1 MTDSRLL
8 VSLIILSIVAV
19 AAFTVAI
26 SSNNSASHAAPGP
39 SFNKIA
45 RSFSITTGNNGIIDN
60 VASSNNRYEQN
71 FLRVGESWDRQGDY
85 PNGGD
90 NLEVCEDGKV
100 VTLWVYAHNTILADY
115 NHNNLDLWDFQGTA
129 VAKNATVSL
138 NVNNLNEDV
147 YVASHS
153 ITATLNADN
162 ASTKRDTARI
172 YCNDHPI
179 ALVSQGVSAPVSY
192 SWANEPINRNEHERA
207 KEVFGANHR
216 LVNAD
221 QIFSQGSKIG
231 YNGNLP
237 ACRYYAA
244 YVKVELKVVK
254 EPAPAPEP
262 VVPVG
267 STEPTTPVKE
277 VPPVV
282 VIPALGSTNLLNY
295 GLVVLVT
302 GFALTLAITQRAV
315 IARNRRNG

>member
-26 SSNNSASHAAPGP
+26 SSNNSVSHAAPGP

-45 RSFSITTGNNGIIDN
+45 RRFPITTGTNGIIDN
-60 VASSNNRYEQN
+60 VASSNGRYEQN
-71 FLRVGESWDRQGDY
+71 FLRVGESWDRQGNY
-85 PNGGD
+85 SNGGD

-100 VTLWVYAHNTILADY
+100 VTLWVYAHNTILTNH
-115 NHNNLDLWDFQGTA
+115 NHNNPALLDFQGTA

-138 NVNNLNEDV
+138 NADNLDEDI

-153 ITATLNADN
+153 ITATLSASN

-179 ALVSQGVSAPVSY
+179 ALVSEGVSAPVSY
-192 SWANEPINRNEHERA
+192 SWANEPINRNRHERA
-207 KEVFGANHR
+207 KEVFGANYQ
-216 LVNAD
+216 LVNAN

-254 EPAPAPEP
+254 EEPVPEV

-267 STEPTTPVKE
+267 STEPT
-277 VPPVV
+277 PPVEEEAPV

-295 GLVVLVT
+295 GLVVLVS

-315 IARNRRNG
+315 IARNRYNK